1 MNLKREFN
9 SEAQDF
15 LSDMFAGNNIPDN
28 IELIENASPHKHR
41 INVLAHD
48 KKVVMTKELTY
59 LEGKFLLTNSYWVK
73 C

>member
-1 MNLKREFN
+1 MVRKFN
-9 SEAQDF
+9 DEAQE
-15 LSDMFAGNNIPDN
+15 LLRDMLAGNNIPDN
-28 IELIENASPHKHR
+28 IELIENASPHKHN
-41 INVLAHD
+41 INILSKD